1 MQKASRIL
9 LLVATIV
16 STVVGAL
23 LLACVPA
30 LFVLGVSPTIA
41 NMLRDAINSGEIKN
55 DPNVPVDT
63 AILILQIVFIVTAVV
78 LLTIGVCAV
87 INAIISSKTRKNPT
101 RGLYIACIVTGALS
115 TDFSIVAGIL
125 GLITLS
131 KQERNKQIVE

>member
-131 KQERNKQIVE
+131 KQERNKEIVE

>member
-87 INAIISSKTRKNPT
+87 ITAIISSKTRKNPT

-131 KQERNKQIVE
+131 KQERNKEIVE

>member
-30 LFVLGVSPTIA
+30 LFVLGVSPAIA

-131 KQERNKQIVE
+131 KQERNKEIVE